1 MKKVVPM
8 AALTALVSAW
18 CSPQAIAADVTAA
31 ADINSAYVWRGL
43 TFNDGIVVQ
52 PSIDIAA
59 NGFGLNVWGNLDI
72 DDYDDTL
79 DSGEFSEVDITA
91 SYAFNLGPVAAS
103 VGYIEYMFPAGGA
116 STSEIFVTT
125 GMDIGAGFSA
135 GLELYYDIDQVD
147 DVYATASIGYALD
160 LNEKLGLELGG
171 LISYAGEDFAAAYA
185 GGVDGGF
192 FNYVLSASLSYA
204 ITDALSAGASLNYTD
219 SMDSDVFPD
228 TAVDTN
234 VYGGISIAYTF

>member
-1 MKKVVPM
+1 MKKVIPM
-8 AALTALVSAW
+8 AALTALLSAW
-18 CSPQAIAADVTAA
+18 GSSQAMAADVTAA

-79 DSGEFSEVDITA
+79 DSGEFSEVDLTV
-91 SYAFNLGPVAAS
+91 SYAFDLGPVAAS

-116 STSEIFVTT
+116 STSEIFVTS
-125 GMDIGAGFSA
+125 GMDIGAGFSV

-147 DVYATASIGYALD
+147 DVYATASIGYSLD

-171 LISYAGEDFAAAYA
+171 LIGYAGEDFAEAYA
-185 GGVDGGF
+185 GGTDGGF

-219 SMDSDVFPD
+219 SMDSDVLPD
-228 TAVDTN
+228 TAVDTDI
-234 VYGGISIAYTF
+234 YGGVSIAYTF